1 MADPIITATGLTK
14 SFGPT
19 QALRGIDLTVERG
32 EVLAVMGPSGSG
44 KSTLVH
50 CLAGVIAPDSGSVVL
65 DGTDL
70 TALSPDQR
78 AKVRLQ
84 RIGFVFQFG
93 QLLPDLTATDNV
105 ALPLLMAGRSRRAA
119 NTQAIAWLD
128 RLGLGDQADKSPGSM
143 SGGQA
148 QRVAIARAL
157 VTRPAVLFA
166 DEPTGSLDS
175 VSSESVLGAM
185 LEVVRE
191 SGTTVVLITHDARTA
206 AYADREVIVRDGL
219 LSGAYASVPA

>member
-1 MADPIITATGLTK
+1 M
-14 SFGPT
+14 
-19 QALRGIDLTVERG
+19 
-32 EVLAVMGPSGSG
+32 
-44 KSTLVH
+44 
-50 CLAGVIAPDSGSVVL
+50 
-65 DGTDL
+65 
-70 TALSPDQR
+70 
-78 AKVRLQ
+78 
-84 RIGFVFQFG
+84 FQFG

-119 NTQAIAWLD
+119 NAQAVAWLE
-128 RLGLGDQADKSPGSM
+128 RLGLGDQAHKSPGAM

-175 VSSESVLGAM
+175 VSSESVLTAM
-185 LEVVRE
+185 LDVVRE

-219 LSGAYASVPA
+219 LSGAPSFVTQEVRA